1 MSINSKF
8 TKFKNDSNKTTHY
21 KKRKTYS
28 NLANVSEEKN
38 TLPLLLQDN
47 KTKKDTTNYAI
58 KILENNNEQITI
70 SIIDN
75 NNKQVT
81 TMIDNN
87 NKQQTTM
94 IDYNKQQL
102 TKIIDNNNKQ
112 LTTIIVNNFK
122 ITNEK
127 YDKIIENLNEI
138 KTNEETQFDL
148 FATLCTNIL
157 IVLAFAVIII
167 VWNK

>member
-75 NNKQVT
+75 NNKQ
-81 TMIDNN
+81 
-87 NKQQTTM
+87 
-94 IDYNKQQL
+94 
-102 TKIIDNNNKQ
+102 